1 MYVYTY
7 VHITYTHTTVYDD
20 IEAIVGALWLQG
32 LKEQLEESQ
41 VDKLKLRG
49 ALSALKED
57 ADSSM

>member
-1 MYVYTY
+1 MFIRTY
-7 VHITYTHTTVYDD
+7 VQYIHTLLCTMILKSLWVHF
-20 IEAIVGALWLQG
+20 WLQG